1 MNPGMFA
8 DCLELYQGWSRT
20 LASAAWAPWRVLA
33 SQLDVVFA
41 AFGGRRDAPGEMSGA
56 RGLSEPVSEEAL
68 QRVALE
74 RARQGLPPPREV
86 YDARNRDRIDWAE
99 FPSWARPTDPEL
111 FEGCTHEG

>member
-1 MNPGMFA
+1 MKPTTFA

-20 LASAAWAPWRVLA
+20 LATAAWTPWHMLA

-41 AFGGRRDAPGEMSGA
+41 AFGGKGDAPGEMAGA
-56 RGLSEPVSEEAL
+56 RSPCEPVPQEAL

-74 RARQGLPPPREV
+74 RARQGLPPPREG
-86 YDARNRDRIDWAE
+86 YDVRNRDRIDWAK
-99 FPSWARPTDPEL
+99 FPAWARPADPEL